1 MSDHERAYELFV
13 GINPVPDP
21 NKLRSDLVP
30 APAFFTTLEQRST
43 TMQTDQVR
51 ELPRIEPS
59 PMSKKPRRRRLAA
72 AAVAAFLIAT
82 LVGLGGWLAFG
93 GSDDPNV
100 IDSPIPTTGPYELP
114 DFSSDVAHVGTAL
127 TAAQN
132 THDAEVFLS
141 LFAQDAEL
149 RFGNQAVSPDDIR
162 AGVTLEDAGSR
173 FHYDR
178 AWARIMNE
186 EEVYSS
192 CEVNGDRVICD
203 LTSTSDHLKPVL
215 SPIPDTAA
223 VQIVDGKITLFV
235 VVGVDD
241 PSNVIL
247 SDFQDWT
254 LENYPQEAG
263 LMWSSPSFPSEVRNE
278 ESALLHLRL
287 GEEYVSQR

>member
-21 NKLRSDLVP
+21 NKLRSDLVH
-30 APAFFTTLEQRST
+30 APVFLTTLEQRSR

-59 PMSKKPRRRRLAA
+59 PMSKKPRYRRLTA
-72 AAVAAFLIAT
+72 AAVAFVMAAVVI
-82 LVGLGGWLAFG
+82 LGGWLAFG
-93 GSDDPNV
+93 GTNDPDV
-100 IDSPIPTTGPYELP
+100 SDSPIPTTGPYGLP
-114 DFSSDVAHVGTAL
+114 DLSFDLANVGTAL

-141 LFAQDAEL
+141 LFAPNAEL
-149 RFGNQAVSPDDIR
+149 RFGNQVVSPDDLR
-162 AGVTLEDAGSR
+162 AGVTLEDAGGR

-186 EEVYSS
+186 QEVYSS

-203 LTSTSDHLKPVL
+203 LTSTSDHLKPL
-215 SPIPDTAA
+215 LPPIPDIVA

-235 VVGVDD
+235 VTGVAD
-241 PSNVIL
+241 PSNDIL
-247 SDFQDWT
+247 SDFQAWT
-254 LENYPQEAG
+254 FENYPQEAA
-263 LMWSSPSFPSEVRNE
+263 LMWISPYFHSEVRNE

-287 GEEYVSQR
+287 GEEYISQR